1 MLVDIIG
8 RVKINNIKLTINIIA
23 NRITE
28 ESTLS
33 GGERIFIEFAR
44 RWAQRGHQINIF
56 TSREGGIVCSRYN
69 LDKGDNIR
77 LIQWS
82 GHKDNKHEF
91 SLLLSVLVYVYR
103 TVEGSL
109 KAIKIS
115 KNTNDSKSIIFSSSP
130 FWPDL
135 VPSLLMKKRTKKAR
149 LIVGFY
155 LFAPNPFKGGYGTW
169 YKNRFQFSTFKD
181 WSRALALWINHLPVY
196 WLVKKY
202 ADVVFVTNEMDRHRF
217 ITRKLVSD
225 RVIAVQGGVD
235 TKTPMLVKEPKNK
248 EYDAVFIGRFHPQK
262 GVLELIDIWRY
273 VCKIRKNAKLAMIG
287 NGPLGKDV
295 EQKIDDLGLK
305 KNVNL
310 YGFKD
315 GVEKIRI
322 FKSSRVVLHPA
333 VYDSGGMAAC
343 EAMVCG
349 LPGVSFDL
357 PALKTY
363 YPKGM
368 IKTPVGDLKK
378 FAENIINLLEDKE
391 LYKKIRKD
399 AIDWAQ
405 NWDWDKRADNIL
417 DKILKI
423 FGWTEGRK
431 NKLNRLKSL

>member
-1 MLVDIIG
+1 MLVNIIG
-8 RVKINNIKLTINIIA
+8 RVEINNIKLTINIIA

-69 LDKGDNIR
+69 LDKGENIHLTR
-77 LIQWS
+77 WS
-82 GHKDNKHEF
+82 GRKDNKHEF
-91 SLLLSVLVYVYR
+91 SLLFSVLVYVYR
-103 TVEGSL
+103 TVEGSF
-109 KAIKIS
+109 KAIKS
-115 KNTNDSKSIIFSSSP
+115 SEKTNDSKSIIFSSSP

-155 LFAPNPFKGGYGTW
+155 LFAPNPFRGGYRTW
-169 YKNRFQFSTFKD
+169 YENRFQFSSFKD
-181 WSRALALWINHLPVY
+181 WSRALALWINHIPAY
-196 WLVKKY
+196 WLVKKR
-202 ADVVFVTNEMDRHRF
+202 ADLVFVTNEMDRHRF

-235 TKTPMLVKEPKNK
+235 IKTPMLVREPKNK

-262 GVLELIDIWRY
+262 GVLELIDIWGY
-273 VCKIRKNAKLAMIG
+273 ICEMRKNARLAMIG
-287 NGPLGKDV
+287 NGPLEKDV
-295 EQKIDDLGLK
+295 EQRIEDLGLGR
-305 KNVNL
+305 NISL
-310 YGFKD
+310 CGFKD

-363 YPKGM
+363 YPQGM

-378 FAENIINLLEDKE
+378 FAENIINLLENKG
-391 LYKKIRKD
+391 LYEKTRKD

-405 NWDWDKRADNIL
+405 DWDWDKRADKIL
-417 DKILKI
+417 DKILEI
-423 FGWTEGRK
+423 FAWTEGGK
-431 NKLNRLKSL
+431 TN

>member
-1 MLVDIIG
+1 MG
-8 RVKINNIKLTINIIA
+8 RAKINNIKLTISIIA

-28 ESTLS
+28 LSSLS

-44 RWAQRGHQINIF
+44 RWAQRGYLINIF
-56 TSREGGIVCSRYN
+56 TSKEGSSICSRYN
-69 LDKGDNIR
+69 LDKLDNIH
-77 LIQWS
+77 LTIWS
-82 GHKDNKHEF
+82 GCKNNRHEF
-91 SLLLSVLVYVYR
+91 SLWFSVLIYIYR

-109 KAIKIS
+109 KTMKMFMFKS
-115 KNTNDSKSIIFSSSP
+115 TNDSKSIIFSSSP

-135 VPSLLMKKRTKKAR
+135 IPSFIMKKRMKKAR

-155 LFAPNPFKGGYGTW
+155 LFAPNPFKGGYRTW
-169 YKNRFQFSTFKD
+169 YKNGFQFSTFKD
-181 WSRALALWINHLPVY
+181 WSRTLALWINHLPVY

-235 TKTPMLVKEPKNK
+235 TKTPMLVREPENK

-262 GVLELIDIWRY
+262 GVLELIDIWKHI
-273 VCKIRKNAKLAMIG
+273 CEIRKGTKLAMIG
-287 NGPLGKDV
+287 NGPLEKDA
-295 EQKIDDLGLK
+295 EQKINDFGLE
-305 KNVNL
+305 KNIDL

-315 GVEKIRI
+315 GVEKIKI

-343 EAMVCG
+343 EAMACG

-368 IKTPVGDLKK
+368 IKTPIGDLKK
-378 FAENIINLLEDKE
+378 FAENIINLLEDEE
-391 LYKKIRKD
+391 LYEKTRKD

-405 NWDWDKRADNIL
+405 NWDWDKRANEIL
-417 DKILKI
+417 SKILNT
-423 FGWTEGRK
+423 FGWAEGGK
-431 NKLNRLKSL
+431 AN

>member
-1 MLVDIIG
+1 VLVDIIG

-69 LDKGDNIR
+69 LDKGDNIH
-77 LIQWS
+77 LTIWS
-82 GHKDNKHEF
+82 GCKNNKHEF
-91 SLLLSVLVYVYR
+91 SLWFSVLVYIHR
-103 TVEGSL
+103 TIEGSL
-109 KAIKIS
+109 KAMKMS
-115 KNTNDSKSIIFSSSP
+115 KSFNDPKSIIFSSSP

-155 LFAPNPFKGGYGTW
+155 LFAPNPFKGGYRTW
-169 YKNRFQFSTFKD
+169 YKNRFEFSTFKD
-181 WSRALALWINHLPVY
+181 WSRALVLWINHIPAY
-196 WLVKKY
+196 WQVKKH

-217 ITRKLVSD
+217 ITQKLVPD

-235 TKTPMLVKEPKNK
+235 TKTPMLVREPKNK
-248 EYDAVFIGRFHPQK
+248 EYDAVFVGRFHPQK
-262 GVLELIDIWRY
+262 GVLELIDIWGY
-273 VCKIRKNAKLAMIG
+273 ICEIRKNAKLVMIG
-287 NGPLGKDV
+287 NGPLEKDV
-295 EQKIDDLGLK
+295 EQRIDDLGLRR
-305 KNVNL
+305 NISL
-310 YGFKD
+310 CGFKD

-363 YPKGM
+363 YPQGM

-391 LYKKIRKD
+391 LYEKTRKD

-405 NWDWDKRADNIL
+405 NWDWDKRADKIL

-431 NKLNRLKSL
+431 NKLNRLKSP

>member
-1 MLVDIIG
+1 MLVDIIDM
-8 RVKINNIKLTINIIA
+8 VKTNNIELTINIIA

-28 ESTLS
+28 SSSLS
-33 GGERIFIEFAR
+33 GGDRIFIELAR
-44 RWAQRGHQINIF
+44 RWAQRGHSINIF
-56 TSREGGIVCSRYN
+56 ASREGGIVCSRYD
-69 LDKGDNIR
+69 LDKGENIH
-77 LIQWS
+77 LIRWS
-82 GHKDNKHEF
+82 GRKDNKHEF
-91 SLLLSVLVYVYR
+91 SLLFSVLVYVYR
-103 TVEGSL
+103 TVEGSF
-109 KAIKIS
+109 KAIKLS
-115 KNTNDSKSIIFSSSP
+115 EKANDSKSIIFSSSP

-135 VPSLLMKKRTKKAR
+135 VPSLLMKKRTKEAR

-155 LFAPNPFKGGYGTW
+155 LFAPNPLRGGYRTW
-169 YKNRFQFSTFKD
+169 YKNKFRFSTFKD
-181 WSRALALWINHLPVY
+181 WSRALVLWINHLPVY

-262 GVLELIDIWRY
+262 GVLELIDIWGY
-273 VCKIRKNAKLAMIG
+273 ICQMRKNAKLAMIG
-287 NGPLGKDV
+287 NGPLEKDV
-295 EQKIDDLGLK
+295 EQRIDDFGLRR
-305 KNVNL
+305 NVNL

-322 FKSSRVVLHPA
+322 FKASRVVLHPA

-343 EAMVCG
+343 EAMICG

-363 YPKGM
+363 YPRGM

-378 FAENIINLLEDKE
+378 FAENIISLLEDKE
-391 LYKKIRKD
+391 LYEKTRKD

-405 NWDWDKRADNIL
+405 SWDWDKRADKIL
-417 DKILKI
+417 DKILEI
-423 FGWTEGRK
+423 FE
-431 NKLNRLKSL
+431 